1 MRHKLD
7 LIGGATINRFIMAK
21 SWTWLAKQWKWM
33 RYTPLGLLPQVDS
46 LMSRYSGTDGLWST
60 LGRQSSGTS
69 GGLFGLWDNTVG
81 KNGLGGILNTLSS
94 AINQILK
101 GGSMENLI
109 KYWTHSGI
117 TDEAKETMDLQ
128 LQNQQ
133 LLNEQEYERK
143 IDFYEQY
150 ESPEARVRQYKVAG
164 LNPMLLAGGGA
175 GVSAS
180 GGVGSAG
187 SAGTASAGSGDP
199 LSFIAALAN
208 VMYKGKELE
217 IRDYEAQTH
226 RMQSMDYMEY
236 LRSLTGK
243 TNVETEQLV
252 DMYPQKKELVVQQSN
267 YYSELARSEDG
278 RRRLM
283 QSGIDLNTAEKA
295 IKLREEAILAAQEKY
310 SDKYFSA
317 VAALSYYQSQLAST
331 QSDFERRTLEKRI
344 EGLNYQVSDML
355 FEAALKSKAFSN
367 YNAIQIR
374 EWINTGSKVFTSL
387 GSIALG
393 VSGLS
398 SGAAAINQATS
409 AAFARSISPGQ
420 AVMSG
425 GLLYPNMF
433 NVQ

>member
-1 MRHKLD
+1 
-7 LIGGATINRFIMAK
+7 MAK
-21 SWTWLAKQWKWM
+21 SWTWLAKQWKWLK
-33 RYTPLGLLPQVDS
+33 YTPFGWNPFVANS
-46 LMSRYSGTDGLWST
+46 MTNYSGTGSIWHDLAPSG
-60 LGRQSSGTS
+60 SSG
-69 GGLFGLWDNTVG
+69 GAFKLWDNTAG
-81 KNGLGGILNTLSS
+81 KNGLGGILNNLSNF
-94 AINQILK
+94 INQILK
-101 GGSMENLI
+101 GGSMENLL
-109 KYWTHSGI
+109 KYWTHSGM
-117 TDEAKETMDLQ
+117 TDEARETMDYQ
-128 LQNQQ
+128 LANQQ
-133 LLNEQEYERK
+133 LLNEQEYGRK
-143 IDFYEQY
+143 IDFYERY
-150 ESPEARVRQYKVAG
+150 ESPEAMVRQYKEAG

-175 GVSAS
+175 GASAS

-187 SAGTASAGSGDP
+187 SAGTASPGSGDP

-217 IRDYEAQTH
+217 IRNYEAETH

-243 TNVETEQLV
+243 TNVETQQMQ
-252 DMYPQKKELVVQQSN
+252 DIYPQKKELVVQQTN

-283 QSGIDLNTAEKA
+283 QSGIDLNDAEKA
-295 IKLREEAILAAQEKY
+295 LKLREDAILAAQEKY
-310 SDKYFSA
+310 ADKYFRA
-317 VAALSYYQSQLAST
+317 VAALSYYQARIANT
-331 QSDFERRTLEKRI
+331 QSEFERETLAKRI

-355 FEAALKSKAFSN
+355 FEAALKSKAFTN
-367 YNAIQIR
+367 YNAMQVR
-374 EWINTGSKVFTSL
+374 EWLNTGSRVLSSL
-387 GSIALG
+387 GGVALG

-433 NVQ
+433 SVQ

>member
-1 MRHKLD
+1 
-7 LIGGATINRFIMAK
+7 MAK
-21 SWTWLAKQWKWM
+21 SWTWFAKQWSWLK
-33 RYTPLGLLPQVDS
+33 YTPLGLNPIVS
-46 LMSRYSGTDGLWST
+46 SFMSNYSGRSSVWHDLSGGLS
-60 LGRQSSGTS
+60 GSS
-69 GGLFGLWDNTVG
+69 GLFGLANFLN
-81 KNGLGGILNTLSS
+81 KGGNHFTSILSNLSN
-94 AINQILK
+94 ALNQILT
-101 GGSMENLI
+101 GDSLENLI

-117 TDEAKETMDLQ
+117 TNETKETMDLQ
-128 LQNQQ
+128 LENQR
-133 LLNEQEYERK
+133 LLNDEEYQRK

-150 ESPEARVRQYKVAG
+150 ESPEARVRQYMDAG

-187 SAGTASAGSGDP
+187 SAGTAGASGGDP
-199 LSFIAALAN
+199 VSLISALAS

-217 IRDYEAQTH
+217 IRNYEAETH
-226 RMQSMDYMEY
+226 RMQSMEYMDY
-236 LRSLTGK
+236 LRSATGK
-243 TNVETEQLV
+243 TNVETEQLR
-252 DMYPQKKELVVQQSN
+252 DIYPQKKELLEEQTN
-267 YYSELARSEDG
+267 YFYELCATEQG
-278 RRRLM
+278 HQALM
-283 QSGIDLNTAEKA
+283 RAGVDTQEAQKA
-295 IKLREEAILAAQEKY
+295 LLLRQEAIAAAQEKY

-317 VAALSYYQSQLAST
+317 TAALAYYQQQLMNT
-331 QSDFERRTLEKRI
+331 QSEFERRTLEKRI